1 MNPLPKPRL
10 SEVHA
15 PATVAP
21 GLTLVRSDSPWSISC
36 DFDGTITC
44 DDTVQAMLARF
55 AGPRWLEIEAEWEAG
70 RIGARV
76 CLERQTDLLRVSP
89 DELADW
95 VDQRDVDPH
104 TQAFFAQCAR
114 LGLEV
119 RIVSDGYDWVIRR
132 VLARLGLQALPV
144 FANRLVFV
152 GEGRW
157 SLHSPYAA
165 RGCPSGTCKCAIVS
179 KTQPR
184 LHIGDG
190 RSDMCVSDTCDIV
203 FAKAS
208 LLTSRTARGLDSR
221 AFASFAD
228 ICPLLPSLADG
239 WSASPATISG
249 I

>member
-1 MNPLPKPRL
+1 M
-10 SEVHA
+10 
-15 PATVAP
+15 P
-21 GLTLVRSDSPWSISC
+21 GLALVRAQSPWSISC

-44 DDTVQAMLARF
+44 DDTVQALLARF
-55 AGPRWLEIEAEWEAG
+55 AGPKWLEIEAEWESG

-89 DELADW
+89 ADLADW

-104 TQAFFAQCAR
+104 VSTFFADCER

-119 RIVSDGYDWVIRR
+119 RVVSDGYDWVIRR
-132 VLARLGLQALPV
+132 VLTRLGLENVPV
-144 FANRLVFV
+144 FANRLVFA
-152 GEGRW
+152 GQDCW
-157 SLHSPYAA
+157 SLQSPYAA
-165 RGCPSGTCKCAIVS
+165 PGCGSGTCKCAIVS
-179 KTQPR
+179 KARPR

-208 LLTSRTARGLDSR
+208 LLSSRTARGLHSR
-221 AFASFAD
+221 PFASFAD
-228 ICPLLPSLADG
+228 ICPLLPSLAKAQG
-239 WSASPATISG
+239 RSAGKDMPNLAAI